1 MLETESG
8 GILVSV
14 DKLKEGHAIIIYRGK
29 NYRRPSEK
37 SLKFFAH
44 QRQQTIFDVKL
55 TGVCVCGLLLEAYMA
70 YLKSRSKND
79 IISLCM
85 LLLCLGCVESNDGDG
100 QGAYMLK
107 LMNAL
112 KPPAWSNT
120 KPVCEW
126 IGVTCND
133 QSGRIEQI
141 DLSSKS
147 LTGTVPAGFN
157 DSLSHLTFLY
167 LANLTFLQEV
177 YFENNNFTSIPHG
190 CFHGLTSLQSL
201 TLYNNIN
208 LPPWNFPID
217 LTAHSSQL
225 YKLDLSSTNLKGSLP
240 PNISHSFLVMVY
252 LYLSNNH
259 LSFIP
264 EGCFHNLTS
273 LGGLSLANNTN
284 LPPWTFPNL
293 IQSTEIEELDLT
305 ATNIMGFLPEIFDSL
320 TSLRTFVLSK
330 NSLTG
335 VLPVSF
341 RRSKIVTLHLNNQ
354 KDPGL
359 SGPIDVLSNM
369 LNLSHV
375 WLQGNSFTGP
385 IPDMSRC
392 TDLEDL
398 QLAHNQLTGVV
409 PDSLIAHQYLEDF
422 YLGYNFLQGPL
433 PNTTFN
439 SFAIMENLGVNTTNG
454 FCHKDPGPCD
464 HKVTHLLQI
473 AAEFKYPILLARTW
487 KGNDVCKGWRFITC
501 DDKNKIRMVNLSN
514 LKLTGTISPAFAN
527 LTDLWKLYLDGNNL
541 TGEIPQRLTSLHEL
555 EVVDVSNNHLEG
567 NIPKFSP
574 SVKFIATGNDFPNAS
589 HHRPRRTLTTTLI
602 TGLSAAS
609 VGILV
614 TCAVVIYESKRLQ
627 KILFKKTIVNH
638 NIEDLIQSHGFM
650 VQKRYSYSQVKKM
663 TNSFCEKLGQG
674 GFGVVY
680 KGSLSDGRQV
690 VVKILNESKGNG
702 EEFINEVAS
711 INRTSHVNIV
721 PFLGF
726 CYEPNKRALI
736 YELMPNGSLDKFI
749 DERASFNTVCKLDW
763 NILYQ
768 VIIGIARD
776 LEYLHWE
783 CSTKILHLDIKPQN
797 ILLDRE
803 FVPKIADFGLA
814 KICTKKESIV
824 SLQCPRGTAGYIAP
838 EVYNQM
844 DGGVSRISHK
854 SDVYS
859 YGKLIHVVV
868 GGKKNYNSK
877 DSRASEIFFT
887 DWIYKEFEQ
896 DNLPAKCLMNIE
908 DEDDDLIKKIILVSM
923 WCIQRNPSNRP
934 SMKKVI
940 EMLEGP
946 LDSIPFPPKPIWY
959 SPQGSKLQSP
969 DMAYDDT
976 HETDSSTSVQNDSI
990 NPNDVA

>member
-1 MLETESG
+1 
-8 GILVSV
+8 
-14 DKLKEGHAIIIYRGK
+14 
-29 NYRRPSEK
+29 
-37 SLKFFAH
+37 
-44 QRQQTIFDVKL
+44 
-55 TGVCVCGLLLEAYMA
+55 
-70 YLKSRSKND
+70 
-79 IISLCM
+79 
-85 LLLCLGCVESNDGDG
+85 
-100 QGAYMLK
+100 
-107 LMNAL
+107 
-112 KPPAWSNT
+112 
-120 KPVCEW
+120 
-126 IGVTCND
+126 
-133 QSGRIEQI
+133 
-141 DLSSKS
+141 
-147 LTGTVPAGFN
+147 
-157 DSLSHLTFLY
+157 
-167 LANLTFLQEV
+167 
-177 YFENNNFTSIPHG
+177 
-190 CFHGLTSLQSL
+190 
-201 TLYNNIN
+201 
-208 LPPWNFPID
+208 
-217 LTAHSSQL
+217 
-225 YKLDLSSTNLKGSLP
+225 
-240 PNISHSFLVMVY
+240 
-252 LYLSNNH
+252 
-259 LSFIP
+259 
-264 EGCFHNLTS
+264 
-273 LGGLSLANNTN
+273 
-284 LPPWTFPNL
+284 
-293 IQSTEIEELDLT
+293 
-305 ATNIMGFLPEIFDSL
+305 
-320 TSLRTFVLSK
+320 
-330 NSLTG
+330 
-335 VLPVSF
+335 
-341 RRSKIVTLHLNNQ
+341 
-354 KDPGL
+354 
-359 SGPIDVLSNM
+359 
-369 LNLSHV
+369 
-375 WLQGNSFTGP
+375 
-385 IPDMSRC
+385 
-392 TDLEDL
+392 
-398 QLAHNQLTGVV
+398 
-409 PDSLIAHQYLEDF
+409 
-422 YLGYNFLQGPL
+422 
-433 PNTTFN
+433 
-439 SFAIMENLGVNTTNG
+439 
-454 FCHKDPGPCD
+454 
-464 HKVTHLLQI
+464 
-473 AAEFKYPILLARTW
+473 
-487 KGNDVCKGWRFITC
+487 
-501 DDKNKIRMVNLSN
+501 
-514 LKLTGTISPAFAN
+514 
-527 LTDLWKLYLDGNNL
+527 
-541 TGEIPQRLTSLHEL
+541 
-555 EVVDVSNNHLEG
+555 
-567 NIPKFSP
+567 
-574 SVKFIATGNDFPNAS
+574 
-589 HHRPRRTLTTTLI
+589 
-602 TGLSAAS
+602 
-609 VGILV
+609 
-614 TCAVVIYESKRLQ
+614 
-627 KILFKKTIVNH
+627 
-638 NIEDLIQSHGFM
+638 
-650 VQKRYSYSQVKKM
+650 M

-690 VVKILNESKGNG
+690 VVKILNESK
-702 EEFINEVAS
+702 
-711 INRTSHVNIV
+711 
-721 PFLGF
+721 GF